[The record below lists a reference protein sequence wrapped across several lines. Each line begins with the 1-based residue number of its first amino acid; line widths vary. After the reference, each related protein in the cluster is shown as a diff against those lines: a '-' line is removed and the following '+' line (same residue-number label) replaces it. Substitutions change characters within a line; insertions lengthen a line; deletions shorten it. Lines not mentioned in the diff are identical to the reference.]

1 MEDSCLA
8 YVLGRRKPPSGSRPH
23 AATGSERV
31 FDPRITVRLPER
43 GEGFQTFGNRRYP
56 PGAFLYG
63 RPETIQ
69 ALKRIGRMW
78 RALAGD
84 SPPIG
89 IGDISRRGGVGG
101 HPVVIGGRRQIWHRT
116 GLEVDVLP
124 VRGDGR
130 PGAVDRRNPAYSRR
144 LTQQLVDA
152 IRGNGWLGVR
162 RVLFNDPGIRGARA
176 CPFHDDHLHVHF
188 ETPPGSCS
196 PAPYRQRR

>member
-1 MEDSCLA
+1 LT
-8 YVLGRRKPPSGSRPH
+8 YVLGSRGPPPASRSRALLDPP
-23 AATGSERV
+23 GG

-78 RALAGD
+78 RALAGE

-89 IGDISRRGGVGG
+89 IGDISRRGGRGG
-101 HPVVIGGRRQIWHRT
+101 HPIVIGGRRRIWHRT
-116 GLEVDVLP
+116 GLEVDLLP

-144 LTQQLVDA
+144 LTQRLVDV

-162 RVLFNDPGIRGARA
+162 RVLFNDPGIRGARE

-188 ETPPGSCS
+188 EPPPESRS